1 VQLAVLEETESY
13 VQERDGE
20 IRNIVKSIEELSTI
34 FKELAVLVIDQVSTS
49 AVLLPDADAVHCTQ
63 GVACSPGL
71 LLLLQR

>member
-49 AVLLPDADAVHCTQ
+49 AVLLPGAAAVHCTQ
-63 GVACSPGL
+63 RVACGPGL
-71 LLLLQR
+71 LL

>member
-34 FKELAVLVIDQVSTS
+34 FKELAVLVIDQVSSLVVVRTCCN
-49 AVLLPDADAVHCTQ
+49 DALQ
-63 GVACSPGL
+63 MMCSM
-71 LLLLQR
+71 